1 MICKDMRIDEDDN
14 NFQLQLEE
22 ADLKKILQRIHR
34 AQGQIN
40 AVENMVEEGKN
51 FEDTVTQLQAVI
63 SALKGVRNELL
74 QQKVKVRVM
83 EELQSALKAIK

>member
-1 MICKDMRIDEDDN
+1 MRIDEDDN